1 MLVTNI
7 ESIGKKTQQNN
18 MSVPFKPEPLQ
29 ITHNIESMITA
40 QNTERV
46 TKKAALKHARASP
59 TAESPTARTDES
71 NTVEPVETPALALVE
86 SPTLRRS
93 VRARRMPEHFKDYVF

>member
-1 MLVTNI
+1 
-7 ESIGKKTQQNN
+7 

-29 ITHNIESMITA
+29 ITHNIESMITTP
-40 QNTERV
+40 NTERTV
-46 TKKAALKHARASP
+46 TNKAALKHTRISP